1 MTWLLTLAGLAG
13 WGMRVTAPVGGAS
26 LQVASGLNLSPSV
39 NLGVVVDM
47 RLADGS
53 EHRLAVHLLHAMLAE
68 ETQR

>member
-39 NLGVVVDM
+39 NLGVVVDT
-47 RLADGS
+47 RSIARCFAILAI
-53 EHRLAVHLLHAMLAE
+53 AMMAA
-68 ETQR
+68 